1 MNKGRE
7 KRLVD
12 SEARSHPDSEGGVI
26 TNSAL
31 QVAQSQRLQAFYQY
45 RSLLF
50 AIAYRMLGSA
60 TDAEDLLQET
70 FIRWQ
75 QTSEFEIQSPRGLL
89 VTILTRL
96 AINQLQSARMKREEY
111 FGSWLPEPLLT
122 GPGQNPSTVLE
133 LNESVSLAFLL
144 LLERLTPVERAT
156 LLLREVFD
164 FEYSEIALVLE
175 QSESNCRQILRRAR
189 QHIKERRSRF
199 EASREQHDEL
209 LRRFSEAS
217 SQGKLETL
225 VALLA
230 RDAVFYSDGGGK
242 APALPRPI
250 YRPENIARGILEGL
264 RKLVPKNLVRRS
276 LEINGKPG
284 IVSFL
289 EGQPFSVFTLDV
301 ADGLISRIYVVTNP
315 IKLKRIPPLEYF
327 QSSEFH
333 SKPVTD
339 SCSRRS

>member
-1 MNKGRE
+1 VNKGQE
-7 KRLVD
+7 NGV
-12 SEARSHPDSEGGVI
+12 AGNNVTSHSLPGEGAS
-26 TNSAL
+26 TNSTL
-31 QVAQSQRLQAFYQY
+31 QVVERQRLHSFQQY

-75 QTSEFEIQSPRGLL
+75 QTSDLEIKSQRGLL

-96 AINQLQSARMKREEY
+96 AINQLQSARMKREQY
-111 FGSWLPEPLLT
+111 FGNWLPEPVLT
-122 GPGQNPSTVLE
+122 GPGQNPSIALE
-133 LNESVSLAFLL
+133 VNESVSLAFLL

-164 FEYSEIALVLE
+164 FEYSEISVVLE

-209 LRRFSEAS
+209 LRRFTEAS
-217 SQGKLETL
+217 SQGNLEGL
-225 VALLA
+225 VALLS

-242 APALPRPI
+242 GPALPRPI

-264 RKLVPKNLVRRS
+264 KKLVPKNLVRRPV
-276 LEINGKPG
+276 EINGKPG

-289 EGQPFSVFTLDV
+289 DGQPFSVFTLDV
-301 ADGLISRIYVVTNP
+301 ADGLISHIYVVTNP
-315 IKLKRIPPLEYF
+315 TKLKRIPPLESF
-327 QSSEFH
+327 HLPEFH
-333 SKPVTD
+333 SQPVTD
-339 SCSRRS
+339 SSAGRS